1 MMLKNNLCF
10 FGVCLW
16 SSTLYSSRRKL
27 PPLIITGS
35 MGLGKLAVE
44 KYVNIYSNYYGIPMI
59 PLRYSIVYGP
69 REWYGRVL
77 TVFLKRATEGKL
89 PVVWEGNQIRDFVY
103 VNDVVSLH
111 NLCIKKDE
119 VQNKV
124 W

>member
-1 MMLKNNLCF
+1 
-10 FGVCLW
+10 
-16 SSTLYSSRRKL
+16 
-27 PPLIITGS
+27 
-35 MGLGKLAVE
+35 
-44 KYVNIYSNYYGIPMI
+44 MI